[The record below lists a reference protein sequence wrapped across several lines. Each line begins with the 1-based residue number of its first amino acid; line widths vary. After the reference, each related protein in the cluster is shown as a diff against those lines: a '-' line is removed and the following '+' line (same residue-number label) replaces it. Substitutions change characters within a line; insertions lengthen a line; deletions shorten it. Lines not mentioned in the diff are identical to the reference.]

1 MAQSK
6 IRTRK
11 SKIQKSPIPV
21 SVLVGFLGAGKTT
34 LLNHLLSANYGRK
47 IAVIV
52 NEFGEINI
60 DSKLV
65 RHTTEKV
72 IQMSNGCIC
81 CTLRED
87 LLTELTALSQTPG
100 LEYILIESTGIG
112 EPMPIAQTF
121 YMGDLENLVRLDS
134 IITVVDAVNFWD
146 IYNSEGER
154 LNADGE
160 IVTEPLA
167 PLLVDQLEF
176 TNIVLINK
184 TDLADPDDVTNL
196 EAFIRQ
202 LNPDARLHR
211 TVHGQVDPSLLIET
225 GLYNYEHGAEAEN
238 WDLEWNQ
245 PSSEVDEYGFS
256 SFAFRSETPL
266 DWEAFDR
273 FLSSPIYDRVIRSK
287 GIVFFANHNPVIIS
301 QSGGLCELEEL
312 EPLADS
318 SPDDDETTELVFIG
332 QGLPKAEIL
341 SALENCQAQ
350 DVNREK
356 AKPKPSFVLQI

>member
-1 MAQSK
+1 MLQVRS
-6 IRTRK
+6 RK
-11 SKIQKSPIPV
+11 SKIKNPKTPIPV

-34 LLNHLLSANYGRK
+34 LLNHLLSANHGRK
-47 IAVIV
+47 ITVIV
-52 NEFGEINI
+52 NEFGEINV
-60 DSKLV
+60 DAKFV
-65 RHTTEKV
+65 RHTTEKL

-100 LEYILIESTGIG
+100 LEYILIEATGIG

-121 YMGDLENLVRLDS
+121 YMGGLENLVRLDS

-146 IYNSEGER
+146 IYNSKGKR
-154 LNADGE
+154 LDADGE

-176 TNIVLINK
+176 TNIVLLNK

-202 LNPDARLHR
+202 LNPDARLYR
-211 TVHGQVDPSLLIET
+211 TVHAQVDPARLINT
-225 GLYNYEHGAEAEN
+225 RLYDYERGAEAEN
-238 WDLEWNQ
+238 WDLGWNQ

-256 SFAFRSETPL
+256 NFAFRSETPL
-266 DWEAFDR
+266 NWAAFES
-273 FLSSPIYDRVIRSK
+273 FLNSEVYNQVIRSK
-287 GIVFFANHNPVIIS
+287 GIAFFADHNPVIIS
-301 QSGGLCELEEL
+301 QAGGLCEVQEFQ
-312 EPLADS
+312 PLGDD

-332 QGLPKAEIL
+332 QGLPKAKIL
-341 SALENCQAQ
+341 SALQACQMQ
-350 DVNREK
+350 PR
-356 AKPKPSFVLQI
+356 

>member
-1 MAQSK
+1 MTQV
-6 IRTRK
+6 RNRK
-11 SKIQKSPIPV
+11 SKTRNRKSPIPI

-34 LLNHLLSANYGRK
+34 VLNQLLSANHGRK

-60 DSKLV
+60 DSKFV
-65 RHTTEKV
+65 CHTTEKV

-121 YMGDLENLVRLDS
+121 YMGNLEEVVRLDS
-134 IITVVDAVNFWD
+134 IITVVDAVNFWS

-154 LNADGE
+154 LDTDGQV
-160 IVTEPLA
+160 VTEPLA

-184 TDLADPDDVTNL
+184 TDLAEPDDVTNL
-196 EAFIRQ
+196 EAFVRQ
-202 LNPDARLHR
+202 LNPDAHIYH
-211 TVHGQVDPSLLIET
+211 TVHGQVDPSLLINT
-225 GLYNYEHGAEAEN
+225 GLYDYERGAEAQN

-245 PSSEVDEYGFS
+245 PSSEVDEYGFG

-266 DWEAFDR
+266 DWRSFEV
-273 FLSSPIYDRVIRSK
+273 FLNSPVYDRVMRSK
-287 GIVFFANHNPVIIS
+287 GIVFFADHSPVILS
-301 QSGGLCELEEL
+301 QAGGLWRVLKKSHMG
-312 EPLADS
+312 AAFRNFGKN
-318 SPDDDETTELVFIG
+318 TTTG
-332 QGLPKAEIL
+332 GG
-341 SALENCQAQ
+341 
-350 DVNREK
+350 
-356 AKPKPSFVLQI
+356 

>member
-34 LLNHLLSANYGRK
+34 LLNHLLSANHGRK

-225 GLYNYEHGAEAEN
+225 GLYNYERGAEAEN

-287 GIVFFANHNPVIIS
+287 GIAFFANHNPVIIS
-301 QSGGLCELEEL
+301 QAGGLCELEEL

-341 SALENCQAQ
+341 SALQNCQAQ

-356 AKPKPSFVLQI
+356 AKPKPSFVLQT